1 MNKLQALSEE
11 IEALLVQRNLR
22 GMQPLRQYLKPGYLL
37 RSAQLLASNPGT
49 VIIGTGFPVT
59 QTFETDGP
67 VGAIALYRALEQLRY
82 KPIIACGNPLF
93 AAIEKDF
100 RAIRLKVNA
109 LEQARSE
116 TTKLLAELQPAMVIS
131 IERPGLAENGR
142 YHNMR
147 GEDIS
152 KRCACFDYFVIDA
165 PCPSIGIGDGG
176 NEIGMGKIF
185 AALQGLDIVPAR
197 TECDELVLADVSN
210 WAAYGILALLGQLK
224 QVDLLSV
231 IRPLDILQY
240 LSDKGSV
247 DGVTRQNTL
256 TEDSLCFSAGEAL
269 ISQIQD
275 SVKAQQL

>member
-1 MNKLQALSEE
+1 MSKLQALSEK

-22 GMQPLRQYLKPGYLL
+22 GMQPLRQHLTPGYLL
-37 RSAQLLASNPGT
+37 RSAQLLANNSGT

-59 QTFETDGP
+59 HTFETDGP
-67 VGAIALYRALEQLRY
+67 VGAIALYQALEPLGFTPY
-82 KPIIACGNPLF
+82 IACGNPLF

-100 RAIRLKVNA
+100 RAIRLQVNA
-109 LEQARSE
+109 LKQARRETSE
-116 TTKLLAELQPAMVIS
+116 LLATLKPSLVIS

-152 KRCACFDYFVIDA
+152 ERCACFDYFVIDA
-165 PCPSIGIGDGG
+165 PCPTIGIGDGG

-185 AALQGLDIVPAR
+185 SALQELDIVPAR
-197 TECDELVLADVSN
+197 TECDELILADVSN

-224 QVDLLSV
+224 QRDLLSA
-231 IRPLDILQY
+231 IRPLDILKY

-247 DGVTRQNTL
+247 DGVTRENTL
-256 TEDSLCFSAGEAL
+256 TEDSLCFSAGEDL
-269 ISQIQD
+269 IRQILAIQTQTD
-275 SVKAQQL
+275 